1 MNYEQGFSDGE
12 KAAFRDRKVG
22 FVRAMPEADNQYRRG
37 FVDGYTPR
45 SITWALRGTKAAGWW
60 RRESA
65 EVVSV

>member
-22 FVRAMPEADNQYRRG
+22 FVRAMPEADNDYRRG

-45 SITWALRGTKAAGWW
+45 SIAWALRPTKAAGWW
-60 RRESA
+60 RKESE
-65 EVVSV
+65 EVAHG

>member
-22 FVRAMPEADNQYRRG
+22 FVRAMPETDNDYRRG

-45 SITWALRGTKAAGWW
+45 SIAWALRVVARPSVPLWW
-60 RRESA
+60 SEK
-65 EVVSV
+65 EVA

>member
-22 FVRAMPEADNQYRRG
+22 FVRAMPEPDNPYRRG

-45 SITWALRGTKAAGWW
+45 SITWALRGTQKPQAAWW
-60 RRESA
+60 SEKEFA
-65 EVVSV
+65 